1 MPNQILARKEEL
13 LDKKTREKNNN
24 FEEENFKKSDIQNSQ
39 EENIKTNTTLEFKNE
54 EIQKNFKHKNI
65 KINYNKELKKE
76 AEEIPNNTHL
86 QTNTIED
93 TKNKID
99 DQKNTQNSLITDNR
113 KNTNNTYL
121 PRKSSALEIF
131 LIFASIILAIFL
143 ICFLTFTF
151 LNIKN
156 TKIISNIFIQT
167 YDVSNLTQ
175 EEAIKKINNIIT
187 SQIPEELTL
196 KHNDYETSISTKEL
210 NIQFDT
216 TNAVNNA
223 YKVGRTG
230 NLLQNDLTILQT
242 KFQKKQ
248 FTLNLTLDIESLK
261 KQLQD
266 ISGKLPDKV
275 KESSY
280 YIEGSNLILTKGET
294 GAVVDVDKTAS
305 EIIEQIQNL
314 NVKNNTIEIATE
326 EKSPSA
332 LDIDSIHSE
341 LYSEAKDAYF
351 TQNPY
356 SIYPSENGVDFAIS
370 IDDAKAMLKEDKDEY
385 SIPLKVLYPSV
396 TTNMLGTEAFPN
408 LLSQYSTSY
417 STKNQKRTT
426 NLRLAANKI
435 NGTVLM
441 PGETFSYNKVVGERT
456 IAAGY
461 QEAPIYVSGKVV
473 DGLGG
478 GICQITTTLYN
489 AVVYA
494 NLEIVERSNHQFVPS
509 YAPASRDATVVYGS
523 IDFKFK
529 NNRNYPIKILCSVQN
544 GIANFQIYGLKT
556 DNDYE
561 VVISNRVT
569 GTTSNAIYSEAY
581 KILKQNGQVVS
592 STLLSQD
599 VYKIFI
605 IFGINIINPI
615 IVLPIAFT
623 STAPA
628 ATSLAIFAFSFFS
641 IVIISTIVSIA
652 VFINSAEITNA
663 NKITHIIHSI
673 LLIFSNAPAI
683 ITNTIITI

>member
-1 MPNQILARKEEL
+1 MPNQIIANTEKVIEQETIEKNTEQEKTNSIVNEDITIKEE
-13 LDKKTREKNNN
+13 TESKNNSEKITPV
-24 FEEENFKKSDIQNSQ
+24 EEYLQISQ
-39 EENIKTNTTLEFKNE
+39 TEEPKQTHTT
-54 EIQKNFKHKNI
+54 
-65 KINYNKELKKE
+65 
-76 AEEIPNNTHL
+76 AL
-86 QTNTIED
+86 QVI
-93 TKNKID
+93 
-99 DQKNTQNSLITDNR
+99 LI
-113 KNTNNTYL
+113 
-121 PRKSSALEIF
+121 I
-131 LIFASIILAIFL
+131 ASIILAIFL
-143 ICFLTFTF
+143 IFFLTFT
-151 LNIKN
+151 IVN
-156 TKIISNIFIQT
+156 TKSNKIISNIFIQN
-167 YDVSNLTQ
+167 YDISNLTQ
-175 EEAIKKINNIIT
+175 EDAVKKMNNIIT
-187 SQIPEELTL
+187 SQIPEEITL

-216 TNAVNNA
+216 TTAVNDA

-230 NLLQNDLTILQT
+230 NLLQNDLTILET
-242 KFQKKQ
+242 KLQRKQ
-248 FTLNLTLDIESLK
+248 FSLKLSLDTDTLK

-294 GAVVDVDKTAS
+294 GVVVDVDKTAS

-314 NVKNNTIEIATE
+314 NVKNNSIKISTE

-356 SIYPSENGVDFAIS
+356 AIFPSENGVDFAIS
-370 IDDAKAMLKEDKDEY
+370 IDEAKAMLQENKEEY
-385 SIPLKVLYPSV
+385 AIPLKVLYPSV
-396 TTNMLGTEAFPN
+396 TTNMLGSEAFPN

-417 STKNQKRTT
+417 STRDQKRTT

-494 NLEIVERSNHQFVPS
+494 NLDIVERSNHQFVPS

-529 NNRNYPIKILCSVQN
+529 NNRNYPIKIVCSVQN

-561 VVISNRVT
+561 VTISNRVT
-569 GTTSNAIYSEAY
+569 GTTSNAIYSQAY

-599 VYKIFI
+599 VYKR
-605 IFGINIINPI
+605 
-615 IVLPIAFT
+615 
-623 STAPA
+623 
-628 ATSLAIFAFSFFS
+628 
-641 IVIISTIVSIA
+641 
-652 VFINSAEITNA
+652 
-663 NKITHIIHSI
+663 H
-673 LLIFSNAPAI
+673 
-683 ITNTIITI
+683 

>member
-54 EIQKNFKHKNI
+54 EIQKNFKHENI

-581 KILKQNGQVVS
+581 KILKQNGQVVN

-599 VYKIFI
+599 VYKR
-605 IFGINIINPI
+605 
-615 IVLPIAFT
+615 
-623 STAPA
+623 
-628 ATSLAIFAFSFFS
+628 
-641 IVIISTIVSIA
+641 
-652 VFINSAEITNA
+652 
-663 NKITHIIHSI
+663 H
-673 LLIFSNAPAI
+673 
-683 ITNTIITI
+683 

>member
-1 MPNQILARKEEL
+1 MPNQIIANTEKVIEQETIEKNTEQEKTNSIVNEDITIKEE
-13 LDKKTREKNNN
+13 TESKNNSEKITPV
-24 FEEENFKKSDIQNSQ
+24 EEYLQISQ
-39 EENIKTNTTLEFKNE
+39 TEEPKQTHTT
-54 EIQKNFKHKNI
+54 
-65 KINYNKELKKE
+65 
-76 AEEIPNNTHL
+76 AL
-86 QTNTIED
+86 QVI
-93 TKNKID
+93 
-99 DQKNTQNSLITDNR
+99 LI
-113 KNTNNTYL
+113 
-121 PRKSSALEIF
+121 I
-131 LIFASIILAIFL
+131 ASIILAIFL
-143 ICFLTFTF
+143 IFFLTFT
-151 LNIKN
+151 IVN
-156 TKIISNIFIQT
+156 TKSNKIISNIFIQN
-167 YDVSNLTQ
+167 YDISNLTQ
-175 EEAIKKINNIIT
+175 EDAVKKMNNIIT
-187 SQIPEELTL
+187 SQIPEEITL

-216 TNAVNNA
+216 TTAVNDA
-223 YKVGRTG
+223 YKIGRTG
-230 NLLQNDLTILQT
+230 NLLQNDLTILET
-242 KFQKKQ
+242 KLQRKQ
-248 FTLNLTLDIESLK
+248 FSLKLSLDTDTLK

-294 GAVVDVDKTAS
+294 GVVVDVDKTAS

-314 NVKNNTIEIATE
+314 NVKNNSIEISTE

-356 SIYPSENGVDFAIS
+356 AIFPSENGVDFAIS
-370 IDDAKAMLKEDKDEY
+370 IDEAKAMLQEDKEEY
-385 SIPLKVLYPSV
+385 AIPLKVLYPSV
-396 TTNMLGTEAFPN
+396 TTNMLGSEAFPN

-417 STKNQKRTT
+417 STRDQKRTT

-494 NLEIVERSNHQFVPS
+494 NLDIVERSNHQFVPS

-529 NNRNYPIKILCSVQN
+529 NNRDYPIKIICSVQN

-561 VVISNRVT
+561 VTISNRVT
-569 GTTSNAIYSEAY
+569 GTTSNAIYSQAY

-599 VYKIFI
+599 VYKR
-605 IFGINIINPI
+605 
-615 IVLPIAFT
+615 
-623 STAPA
+623 
-628 ATSLAIFAFSFFS
+628 
-641 IVIISTIVSIA
+641 
-652 VFINSAEITNA
+652 
-663 NKITHIIHSI
+663 H
-673 LLIFSNAPAI
+673 
-683 ITNTIITI
+683 

>member
-54 EIQKNFKHKNI
+54 EIQKNFKHENI

-99 DQKNTQNSLITDNR
+99 NQKNTQNSLITDNR

-599 VYKIFI
+599 VYKR
-605 IFGINIINPI
+605 
-615 IVLPIAFT
+615 
-623 STAPA
+623 
-628 ATSLAIFAFSFFS
+628 
-641 IVIISTIVSIA
+641 
-652 VFINSAEITNA
+652 
-663 NKITHIIHSI
+663 H
-673 LLIFSNAPAI
+673 
-683 ITNTIITI
+683 

>member
-1 MPNQILARKEEL
+1 MIKECL
-13 LDKKTREKNNN
+13 
-24 FEEENFKKSDIQNSQ
+24 ENV
-39 EENIKTNTTLEFKNE
+39 
-54 EIQKNFKHKNI
+54 

-599 VYKIFI
+599 VYKR
-605 IFGINIINPI
+605 
-615 IVLPIAFT
+615 
-623 STAPA
+623 
-628 ATSLAIFAFSFFS
+628 
-641 IVIISTIVSIA
+641 
-652 VFINSAEITNA
+652 
-663 NKITHIIHSI
+663 H
-673 LLIFSNAPAI
+673 
-683 ITNTIITI
+683 

>member
-1 MPNQILARKEEL
+1 MPNQILARKEEF
-13 LDKKTREKNNN
+13 LDKKTTEKNNN
-24 FEEENFKKSDIQNSQ
+24 FEEENFKKSNIQNSQ
-39 EENIKTNTTLEFKNE
+39 KENIKTDTTLELKNE
-54 EIQKNFKHKNI
+54 GIQKNFKHENI

-86 QTNTIED
+86 QTNTIKD

-599 VYKIFI
+599 VYKR
-605 IFGINIINPI
+605 
-615 IVLPIAFT
+615 
-623 STAPA
+623 
-628 ATSLAIFAFSFFS
+628 
-641 IVIISTIVSIA
+641 
-652 VFINSAEITNA
+652 
-663 NKITHIIHSI
+663 H
-673 LLIFSNAPAI
+673 
-683 ITNTIITI
+683 

>member
-1 MPNQILARKEEL
+1 MPNQIIANTEKVIEQETIEKNTEQEKTNSIVNEDITIKEE
-13 LDKKTREKNNN
+13 TESKNNSEKITPV
-24 FEEENFKKSDIQNSQ
+24 EEYLQISQ
-39 EENIKTNTTLEFKNE
+39 TEEPKQTHTT
-54 EIQKNFKHKNI
+54 
-65 KINYNKELKKE
+65 
-76 AEEIPNNTHL
+76 AL
-86 QTNTIED
+86 QVI
-93 TKNKID
+93 
-99 DQKNTQNSLITDNR
+99 LI
-113 KNTNNTYL
+113 
-121 PRKSSALEIF
+121 I
-131 LIFASIILAIFL
+131 ASIILAIFL
-143 ICFLTFTF
+143 IFFLTFT
-151 LNIKN
+151 IVN
-156 TKIISNIFIQT
+156 TKSNKIISNIFIQN
-167 YDVSNLTQ
+167 YDISNLTQ
-175 EEAIKKINNIIT
+175 EDAVKKINNIIT
-187 SQIPEELTL
+187 SQIPEEITL

-216 TNAVNNA
+216 TTAVNDA
-223 YKVGRTG
+223 YKIGRTG
-230 NLLQNDLTILQT
+230 NLLQNDLTILET
-242 KFQKKQ
+242 KLQRKQ
-248 FTLNLTLDIESLK
+248 FSLKLSLDTDTLK

-294 GAVVDVDKTAS
+294 GVVVDVDKTAS

-314 NVKNNTIEIATE
+314 NVKNNSIEISTE

-356 SIYPSENGVDFAIS
+356 AIFPSENGVDFAIS
-370 IDDAKAMLKEDKDEY
+370 IDEAKAMLQEDKEEY
-385 SIPLKVLYPSV
+385 AIPLKVLYPSV
-396 TTNMLGTEAFPN
+396 TTNMLGSEAFPN

-417 STKNQKRTT
+417 STRDQKRTT

-494 NLEIVERSNHQFVPS
+494 NLDIVERSNHQFVPS

-529 NNRNYPIKILCSVQN
+529 NNRDYPIKIVCSVQN

-561 VVISNRVT
+561 VTISNRVT
-569 GTTSNAIYSEAY
+569 GTTSNAIYSQAY

-599 VYKIFI
+599 VYKR
-605 IFGINIINPI
+605 
-615 IVLPIAFT
+615 
-623 STAPA
+623 
-628 ATSLAIFAFSFFS
+628 
-641 IVIISTIVSIA
+641 
-652 VFINSAEITNA
+652 
-663 NKITHIIHSI
+663 H
-673 LLIFSNAPAI
+673 
-683 ITNTIITI
+683 

>member
-1 MPNQILARKEEL
+1 MPNQILARKEEF
-13 LDKKTREKNNN
+13 LDKKTTEKNNN
-24 FEEENFKKSDIQNSQ
+24 FEEENFKKSNIQNSQ
-39 EENIKTNTTLEFKNE
+39 KENIKTDTTLELKNE
-54 EIQKNFKHKNI
+54 GIQKNFKHENI
-65 KINYNKELKKE
+65 EINYNKELKKE

-93 TKNKID
+93 IKNKID

-370 IDDAKAMLKEDKDEY
+370 IDDAKAMLQEDKDEY

-417 STKNQKRTT
+417 STRNQKRTT
-426 NLRLAANKI
+426 N
-435 NGTVLM
+435 
-441 PGETFSYNKVVGERT
+441 
-456 IAAGY
+456 
-461 QEAPIYVSGKVV
+461 
-473 DGLGG
+473 
-478 GICQITTTLYN
+478 
-489 AVVYA
+489 
-494 NLEIVERSNHQFVPS
+494 
-509 YAPASRDATVVYGS
+509 
-523 IDFKFK
+523 
-529 NNRNYPIKILCSVQN
+529 
-544 GIANFQIYGLKT
+544 
-556 DNDYE
+556 
-561 VVISNRVT
+561 
-569 GTTSNAIYSEAY
+569 
-581 KILKQNGQVVS
+581 
-592 STLLSQD
+592 
-599 VYKIFI
+599 
-605 IFGINIINPI
+605 
-615 IVLPIAFT
+615 
-623 STAPA
+623 
-628 ATSLAIFAFSFFS
+628 
-641 IVIISTIVSIA
+641 
-652 VFINSAEITNA
+652 
-663 NKITHIIHSI
+663 
-673 LLIFSNAPAI
+673 
-683 ITNTIITI
+683 

>member
-54 EIQKNFKHKNI
+54 EIQKNFKHENI

-461 QEAPIYVSGKVV
+461 KEAPIYVSGKVV

-599 VYKIFI
+599 VYKR
-605 IFGINIINPI
+605 
-615 IVLPIAFT
+615 
-623 STAPA
+623 
-628 ATSLAIFAFSFFS
+628 
-641 IVIISTIVSIA
+641 
-652 VFINSAEITNA
+652 
-663 NKITHIIHSI
+663 H
-673 LLIFSNAPAI
+673 
-683 ITNTIITI
+683 

>member
-54 EIQKNFKHKNI
+54 EIQKNFKHENI

-478 GICQITTTLYN
+478 GICQITSTLYN

-581 KILKQNGQVVS
+581 KILKQNGQVVN

-599 VYKIFI
+599 VYKR
-605 IFGINIINPI
+605 
-615 IVLPIAFT
+615 
-623 STAPA
+623 
-628 ATSLAIFAFSFFS
+628 
-641 IVIISTIVSIA
+641 
-652 VFINSAEITNA
+652 
-663 NKITHIIHSI
+663 H
-673 LLIFSNAPAI
+673 
-683 ITNTIITI
+683 

>member
-1 MPNQILARKEEL
+1 MPNQILARKEEF
-13 LDKKTREKNNN
+13 LDKKTTEKNNN
-24 FEEENFKKSDIQNSQ
+24 FEEENFKKSNIQNSQ
-39 EENIKTNTTLEFKNE
+39 KENIKTDTTLELKNE
-54 EIQKNFKHKNI
+54 GIQKNFKHENI
-65 KINYNKELKKE
+65 EINYNKELKKE

-93 TKNKID
+93 IKNKID

-370 IDDAKAMLKEDKDEY
+370 INDAKAMLQEDKDEY

-417 STKNQKRTT
+417 STRNQKRTT

-599 VYKIFI
+599 VYKR
-605 IFGINIINPI
+605 
-615 IVLPIAFT
+615 
-623 STAPA
+623 
-628 ATSLAIFAFSFFS
+628 
-641 IVIISTIVSIA
+641 
-652 VFINSAEITNA
+652 
-663 NKITHIIHSI
+663 H
-673 LLIFSNAPAI
+673 
-683 ITNTIITI
+683 

>member
-1 MPNQILARKEEL
+1 MPNQIIANTEKVIEQETIEKNTEQEKTNSIVNEDITIKEE
-13 LDKKTREKNNN
+13 TESKNNSEKITPVKEYLQISQT
-24 FEEENFKKSDIQNSQ
+24 EEPKQ
-39 EENIKTNTTLEFKNE
+39 THTT
-54 EIQKNFKHKNI
+54 
-65 KINYNKELKKE
+65 
-76 AEEIPNNTHL
+76 AL
-86 QTNTIED
+86 QVI
-93 TKNKID
+93 
-99 DQKNTQNSLITDNR
+99 LI
-113 KNTNNTYL
+113 
-121 PRKSSALEIF
+121 I
-131 LIFASIILAIFL
+131 ASIILAIFL
-143 ICFLTFTF
+143 VFFLTFT
-151 LNIKN
+151 IVN
-156 TKIISNIFIQT
+156 TKSNKIISNIFIQN
-167 YDVSNLTQ
+167 YDISNLTQ
-175 EEAIKKINNIIT
+175 EDAVKKMNNIIT
-187 SQIPEELTL
+187 SQIPEEITL

-216 TNAVNNA
+216 TTAVNDA

-230 NLLQNDLTILQT
+230 NLLQNDLTILET
-242 KFQKKQ
+242 KLQRKQ
-248 FTLNLTLDIESLK
+248 FSLKLSLDTDTLK

-294 GAVVDVDKTAS
+294 GVVVDVDKTAS

-314 NVKNNTIEIATE
+314 NVKNNSIEISTE
-326 EKSPSA
+326 EKSPST

-356 SIYPSENGVDFAIS
+356 AIFPSENGVDFAIS
-370 IDDAKAMLKEDKDEY
+370 IDEAKAMLQEDKEEY
-385 SIPLKVLYPSV
+385 AIPLKVLYPSV
-396 TTNMLGTEAFPN
+396 TTNMLGSEAFPN

-417 STKNQKRTT
+417 STRDQKRTT

-494 NLEIVERSNHQFVPS
+494 NLDIVERSNHQFVPS

-529 NNRNYPIKILCSVQN
+529 NNRDYPIKIICSVQN

-561 VVISNRVT
+561 VTISNRVT
-569 GTTSNAIYSEAY
+569 GTTSNAIYSQAY

-599 VYKIFI
+599 VYKR
-605 IFGINIINPI
+605 
-615 IVLPIAFT
+615 
-623 STAPA
+623 
-628 ATSLAIFAFSFFS
+628 
-641 IVIISTIVSIA
+641 
-652 VFINSAEITNA
+652 
-663 NKITHIIHSI
+663 H
-673 LLIFSNAPAI
+673 
-683 ITNTIITI
+683 

>member
-1 MPNQILARKEEL
+1 MPNQILARKEEF
-13 LDKKTREKNNN
+13 LDKKTTEKNNN
-24 FEEENFKKSDIQNSQ
+24 FEEENFKKSNIQNSQ
-39 EENIKTNTTLEFKNE
+39 KENIKTDTTLELKNE
-54 EIQKNFKHKNI
+54 GIQKNFKHENI
-65 KINYNKELKKE
+65 EINYNKELKKE

-93 TKNKID
+93 IKNKID

-370 IDDAKAMLKEDKDEY
+370 INDAKAMLQEDKDEY

-599 VYKIFI
+599 VYKR
-605 IFGINIINPI
+605 
-615 IVLPIAFT
+615 
-623 STAPA
+623 
-628 ATSLAIFAFSFFS
+628 
-641 IVIISTIVSIA
+641 
-652 VFINSAEITNA
+652 
-663 NKITHIIHSI
+663 H
-673 LLIFSNAPAI
+673 
-683 ITNTIITI
+683 

>member
-1 MPNQILARKEEL
+1 MPNQIIANTEKVIEQETIEKNTEQEKTNSIVNEDITIKEE
-13 LDKKTREKNNN
+13 TESKNNSEKITPV
-24 FEEENFKKSDIQNSQ
+24 EEYLQISQ
-39 EENIKTNTTLEFKNE
+39 TEEPKQTHTT
-54 EIQKNFKHKNI
+54 
-65 KINYNKELKKE
+65 
-76 AEEIPNNTHL
+76 AL
-86 QTNTIED
+86 QVI
-93 TKNKID
+93 
-99 DQKNTQNSLITDNR
+99 LI
-113 KNTNNTYL
+113 
-121 PRKSSALEIF
+121 I
-131 LIFASIILAIFL
+131 ASIILAIFL
-143 ICFLTFTF
+143 IFFLTFT
-151 LNIKN
+151 IVN
-156 TKIISNIFIQT
+156 TKSNKIISNIFIQN
-167 YDVSNLTQ
+167 YDISNLTQ
-175 EEAIKKINNIIT
+175 EDAVKKMNNIIT
-187 SQIPEELTL
+187 SQIPEEITL

-216 TNAVNNA
+216 TTAVNDA
-223 YKVGRTG
+223 YKIGRTG
-230 NLLQNDLTILQT
+230 NLLQNDLTILET
-242 KFQKKQ
+242 KLQRKQ
-248 FTLNLTLDIESLK
+248 FSLKLSLDTDTLK

-294 GAVVDVDKTAS
+294 GVVVDVDKTAS

-314 NVKNNTIEIATE
+314 NVKNNSIEISTE

-356 SIYPSENGVDFAIS
+356 AIFPSENGVDFAIS
-370 IDDAKAMLKEDKDEY
+370 IDEAKAMLQEDKEEY
-385 SIPLKVLYPSV
+385 AIPLKVLYPSV
-396 TTNMLGTEAFPN
+396 TTNMLGSEAFPN

-417 STKNQKRTT
+417 STRDQKRTT

-494 NLEIVERSNHQFVPS
+494 NLDIVERSNHQFVPS

-529 NNRNYPIKILCSVQN
+529 NNRNYPIKIVCSVQN

-561 VVISNRVT
+561 VTISNRVT
-569 GTTSNAIYSEAY
+569 GTTSNAIYSQAY

-599 VYKIFI
+599 VYKR
-605 IFGINIINPI
+605 
-615 IVLPIAFT
+615 
-623 STAPA
+623 
-628 ATSLAIFAFSFFS
+628 
-641 IVIISTIVSIA
+641 
-652 VFINSAEITNA
+652 
-663 NKITHIIHSI
+663 H
-673 LLIFSNAPAI
+673 
-683 ITNTIITI
+683 

>member
-242 KFQKKQ
+242 KFQKKL

-599 VYKIFI
+599 VYKR
-605 IFGINIINPI
+605 
-615 IVLPIAFT
+615 
-623 STAPA
+623 
-628 ATSLAIFAFSFFS
+628 
-641 IVIISTIVSIA
+641 
-652 VFINSAEITNA
+652 
-663 NKITHIIHSI
+663 H
-673 LLIFSNAPAI
+673 
-683 ITNTIITI
+683 